1 MSTILECKNL
11 SKKYGRKQA
20 LDNITLSL
28 ESGKIIGLLGPNGS
42 GKTTLIKLINGL
54 LAPTG
59 GKLFINGN
67 TPGVESKKIV
77 SYLPERTY
85 LDETQKVSEA
95 ITLFED
101 FYKDFDRSR
110 AISMLEKLNID
121 SNARIKTLSKG
132 TKEKVQLILVMS
144 RRAKLYCLDEPI
156 AGVDPAARDYI
167 LSTIINNYEPD
178 STIIGTLTMLLIF
191 ALVIVIS
198 SIAIFTYIYSGYHFY
213 KNVFTDQG
221 YLTNTLPVTPS
232 QLLLSKEL
240 AALLWLLIDVVVIS
254 ISIFILVGSTE
265 LFSNFSIFWRTLM
278 RYASQTPLFTTLVI
292 IALVLA
298 PFLLIGILFFS
309 ITLGNL
315 ASSHKV
321 LASIGAYVGIY
332 VVQQIFG
339 LIQLVV
345 WGYFGSTT
353 IMRVNIYS
361 NNYSFGTFLNPI
373 LITGLI
379 FNIILIAVCWMGSKY
394 IMTKRLNLQ

>member
-28 ESGKIIGLLGPNGS
+28 ESGRIIGLLGPNGS

-101 FYKDFDRSR
+101 FYEDFDRSR

-178 STIIGTLTMLLIF
+178 STILISTHLISDVENILDEVVFIKNGHIVLKNDVEDIRFNQGKSVDVLFREVFPERTYLDETQKVSEAITLFEDFYEDFDRSRAISMLEKLNIDSN
-191 ALVIVIS
+191 ARIK
-198 SIAIFTYIYSGYHFY
+198 T
-213 KNVFTDQG
+213 
-221 YLTNTLPVTPS
+221 
-232 QLLLSKEL
+232 LSKGTKEKVQL
-240 AALLWLLIDVVVIS
+240 
-254 ISIFILVGSTE
+254 ILVMSRRAKLYCLDEPIAGVDPAARDYILST
-265 LFSNFSIFWRTLM
+265 
-278 RYASQTPLFTTLVI
+278 I
-292 IALVLA
+292 I
-298 PFLLIGILFFS
+298 
-309 ITLGNL
+309 
-315 ASSHKV
+315 
-321 LASIGAYVGIY
+321 
-332 VVQQIFG
+332 
-339 LIQLVV
+339 
-345 WGYFGSTT
+345 
-353 IMRVNIYS
+353 
-361 NNYSFGTFLNPI
+361 NNYEPDSTI
-373 LITGLI
+373 LISTHLI
-379 FNIILIAVCWMGSKY
+379 SDVENILDEVVFIKNGHIVLKNDVEDIRFNQGKSVDVLFREVFKC
-394 IMTKRLNLQ
+394 